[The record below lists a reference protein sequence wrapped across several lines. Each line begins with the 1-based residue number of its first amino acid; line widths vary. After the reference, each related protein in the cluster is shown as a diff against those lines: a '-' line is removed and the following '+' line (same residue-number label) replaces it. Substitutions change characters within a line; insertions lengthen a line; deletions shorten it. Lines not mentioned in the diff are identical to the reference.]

1 MIYFELNPIYFLLY
15 IEFSIYQFWKL
26 KQIQKYQSL
35 IFLYINFTF
44 VRISNRNPQILK
56 LYYLLKKFFEKN
68 YTLQNLL
75 INYSS
80 HSLLNNNKDS
90 KKDNS

>member
-1 MIYFELNPIYFLLY
+1 MIYFELNPIYFVLY
-15 IEFSIYQFWKL
+15 IEFSIHQFWKL

-56 LYYLLKKFFEKN
+56 LYYLLKEFFEKIKLKITH
-68 YTLQNLL
+68 YK
-75 INYSS
+75 IY
-80 HSLLNNNKDS
+80 
-90 KKDNS
+90 